1 MLRSW
6 ASLAA
11 GGVRAGMRAARAN
24 QRLCPS
30 SIMTMVDVTAVTL
43 GAFMPATAKELRM
56 RRMAFVDGAVFMV
69 GLCGGGW

>member
-1 MLRSW
+1 
-6 ASLAA
+6 
-11 GGVRAGMRAARAN
+11 
-24 QRLCPS
+24 
-30 SIMTMVDVTAVTL
+30 MTMVDVTAVTL